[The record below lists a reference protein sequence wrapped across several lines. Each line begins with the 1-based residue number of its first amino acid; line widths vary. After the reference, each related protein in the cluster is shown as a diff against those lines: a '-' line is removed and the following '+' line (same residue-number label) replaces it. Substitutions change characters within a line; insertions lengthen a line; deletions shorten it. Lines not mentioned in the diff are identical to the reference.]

1 MSKSISFHELLNT
14 EWPEEIFIEGGL
26 LSRGDTMLVGCE
38 SKGGKTTL
46 LNDLRRALITGG
58 DFLGYKV
65 PKPLRVLS
73 LQAELRESRL
83 KERIAPT
90 YKNIKEEYLQNSRT
104 WATKNQVIFGRDSAA
119 IASEISEFKPDILE
133 IDPMI
138 NFHKYNENNATDM
151 ANFFRDVDEL
161 KDKFNFSVIMAQHFK
176 KASADPKIKVSL
188 LDMIRGSTAMRGWA
202 STTIAMEGRTPT
214 EYRELAIETRNS
226 DEAIKR
232 VIKYN
237 PDTKSFDWHNPV
249 TIIGLWATDYLSKC
263 NSNLPTTEQFI
274 QSMLASN
281 GALLSHNRHKA
292 FEIKNTLSNTKH
304 IKIVPKG
311 KCQLISLY

>member
-1 MSKSISFHELLNT
+1 MSHSISYHELLNT

-46 LNDLRRALITGG
+46 LNDIRRALICGG

-65 PKPLRVLS
+65 VKPLKVLS

-83 KERIAPT
+83 KERLAPT
-90 YKNIKEEYLQNSRT
+90 YIGMKEEFLINSRT
-104 WATKNQVIFGRDSAA
+104 WATKNQVIFGRDSNQIKEECA
-119 IASEISEFKPDILE
+119 EFKPDILE

-151 ANFFRDVDEL
+151 ANFFRDIDEI
-161 KDKFNFSVIMAQHFK
+161 KDKYNFAVIMAQHFK
-176 KASADPKIKVSL
+176 KAGDPKMKTSL
-188 LDMIRGSTAMRGWA
+188 LDMIRGSTSMRGWA
-202 STTIAMEGRTPT
+202 STTIAMEGRTAT

-226 DEAIKR
+226 DETIKR

-237 PDTKSFDWHNPV
+237 KERKSFDWHNPV
-249 TIIGLWATDYLSKC
+249 TIIGEWAVKYLDKLNGSK
-263 NSNLPTTEQFI
+263 PTTNEFI
-274 QSMLASN
+274 KAMLIHN
-281 GALLSHNRHKA
+281 GDLLSHNRQKA
-292 FEIKNTLSNTKH
+292 FDIKNMLSNTNI
-304 IKIVPKG
+304 IKNVPDG
-311 KCQLISLY
+311 KYVRISKN